1 MNKQIKYGIILQYVQ
16 MGLSIIVNLIYT
28 PIMIRVLGDSEYGIY
43 SLAASIISYLNLFT
57 LGFGASYIRFYSK
70 YKVNN
75 DNESIK
81 KLNAL
86 YISVFFIL
94 GLVALTAGLILAS
107 NVGVFFNDTYSEND
121 LGLAK
126 ILMTFLSVNLFI
138 SFPASVFTSYITSQE
153 KFIFQKI
160 VNMGK
165 TIISPCLCIGALF
178 LGYGSIGMVVITTV
192 ISILIDIVN
201 VLFCI
206 FKLKMRFKFGRP
218 DWLLLKDIAI
228 FSVFIALNQ
237 IIDQINWQTDKIILG
252 KMINATAV
260 AVYAVAA
267 NINTMYISFS
277 TAVSSVFAP
286 RVNRIVMQNE
296 PDMDEK
302 LTALFIKVGRLQ
314 FFIMMLVLTGFIFFG
329 KYFIIRWAGETYS
342 DAYYIVLLLI
352 CPVTITLIQNVGIDI
367 QRAKNKHKFRS
378 LVYLIMALINVG
390 ISIWFC
396 TLWGVIGVAVGTT
409 LSLVIANV
417 IIMNIYYH
425 KQLGID
431 IIEFWKNI
439 IITVPAFIIP
449 IIFGVLLR
457 RFYTFRNL
465 IDFGVFVLLYTI
477 VYVLSIWFLG
487 LKKEEKQTLIR
498 KRKRLGN
505 ENGNG

>member
-1 MNKQIKYGIILQYVQ
+1 MNKQIKYGIVLQYVQ

-28 PIMIRVLGDSEYGIY
+28 PIMIRVLGSSEYGIY

-70 YKVNN
+70 YKVQG

-81 KLNAL
+81 KLNGL

-94 GLVALTAGLILAS
+94 GIVALTTGLILAN

-121 LGLAK
+121 LSLAK
-126 ILMTFLSVNLFI
+126 ILMIFLSVNLFI

-165 TIISPCLCIGALF
+165 TVLSPCLCISLLF
-178 LGYGSIGMVVITTV
+178 LGYGSIGMVVVTTV
-192 ISILIDIVN
+192 ISILIDIIN
-201 VLFCI
+201 LLFCI
-206 FKLKMRFKFGRP
+206 TKLKMRFSFGRP
-218 DWLLLKDIAI
+218 NWILLKEIAV
-228 FSVFIALNQ
+228 FSSFIALNQ

-296 PDMDEK
+296 PDMNEK

-342 DAYYIVLLLI
+342 DAYYVVLLLI
-352 CPVTITLIQNVGIDI
+352 CPVTVPLIQNVGIDI

-378 LVYLIMALINVG
+378 VVYLIMAILNIG
-390 ISIWFC
+390 ISIWLC
-396 TLWGVIGVAVGTT
+396 YLWGIIGVAVGTT

-431 IIEFWKNI
+431 IIRFWKNI
-439 IITVPAFIIP
+439 LIALPAFILP
-449 IIFGVLLR
+449 VIFGVLLLK
-457 RFYTFRNL
+457 FYSFKSL
-465 IDFGVFVLLYTI
+465 IDFGVFIIFYTI
-477 VYVLSIWFLG
+477 LYVLSIWFLG
-487 LKKEEKQTLIR
+487 LNKEEKQVLIR
-498 KRKRLGN
+498 KRKASGELK
-505 ENGNG
+505 